1 MYTNVFI
8 AKFRYTPSK
17 YYYQVYFTSI
27 PNTLC
32 CVYDGSRFRVLHQKQ
47 AFSLPSWQSGQ
58 GIGCILLGKWFLQM
72 KIQIHKFGFSLQ
84 CQYLSI
90 AYYIKSQR
98 KRVFLIIILF
108 LQTHDIHANSV
119 YEHQSPNQNYGPI
132 GPLFVHA
139 IKVLMQIIPTHNQNP
154 QAVIESQ
161 C

>member
-72 KIQIHKFGFSLQ
+72 KIQIHKFGFFAMLVSFYRILHQ
-84 CQYLSI
+84 I
-90 AYYIKSQR
+90 TKKA
-98 KRVFLIIILF
+98 VFFIIILF

-119 YEHQSPNQNYGPI
+119 YDHQSPNQNYGPI
-132 GPLFVHA
+132 GTLFVHA
-139 IKVLMQIIPTHNQNP
+139 ISFDADYTYT
-154 QAVIESQ
+154 
-161 C
+161 

>member
-1 MYTNVFI
+1 MSSLQSFDTLLPNITIKCISPPFQTPCVVYMTVLGSAFFI
-8 AKFRYTPSK
+8 KSK
-17 YYYQVYFTSI
+17 
-27 PNTLC
+27 L
-32 CVYDGSRFRVLHQKQ
+32 

-98 KRVFLIIILF
+98 KRFFLLSFYFSRHMTFMQIQF
-108 LQTHDIHANSV
+108 MTTSPQTRITDQLAL
-119 YEHQSPNQNYGPI
+119 YLLMQS
-132 GPLFVHA
+132 
-139 IKVLMQIIPTHNQNP
+139 VLMQIIPTHNQNP
-154 QAVIESQ
+154 QVVIESQ

>member
-1 MYTNVFI
+1 MSSLQSFDTLLPNITIKCISPPFQTPCVVYMTVLGSAFFI
-8 AKFRYTPSK
+8 KSK
-17 YYYQVYFTSI
+17 
-27 PNTLC
+27 L
-32 CVYDGSRFRVLHQKQ
+32 

-98 KRVFLIIILF
+98 KRFFFIIILF

-119 YEHQSPNQNYGPI
+119 YDHQSPNQNYGPI
-132 GPLFVHA
+132 GTLFAHA
-139 IKVLMQIIPTHNQNP
+139 ISFDADYTYT
-154 QAVIESQ
+154 
-161 C
+161 

>member
-58 GIGCILLGKWFLQM
+58 RIGCILLGKWVLQM

-98 KRVFLIIILF
+98 KRVFLLSFYFSRHMTFMQIQFMSTSPQTRITDQLALYLF
-108 LQTHDIHANSV
+108 M
-119 YEHQSPNQNYGPI
+119 QS
-132 GPLFVHA
+132 
-139 IKVLMQIIPTHNQNP
+139 VLMQIIPTHNQNP

>member
-1 MYTNVFI
+1 MSSLQSFDTLLPNI
-8 AKFRYTPSK
+8 TIKCISPPSQTP
-17 YYYQVYFTSI
+17 
-27 PNTLC
+27 LC

-58 GIGCILLGKWFLQM
+58 RIGCILLGKWVLQM
-72 KIQIHKFGFSLQ
+72 KIQIHKFGFSCNACYHVLVSFYRIL
-84 CQYLSI
+84 CQI
-90 AYYIKSQR
+90 TG
-98 KRVFLIIILF
+98 FFIIILF

-119 YEHQSPNQNYGPI
+119 YDHQSPNQNYGSI

>member
-1 MYTNVFI
+1 MSSLQSFDTLLPNITIKCISPPFQTPCVVYMTVLGSAFFI
-8 AKFRYTPSK
+8 KSK
-17 YYYQVYFTSI
+17 LT
-27 PNTLC
+27 
-32 CVYDGSRFRVLHQKQ
+32 
-47 AFSLPSWQSGQ
+47 FSLPSWQSGQ

-98 KRVFLIIILF
+98 KRVFLLSFYFSRHMTFMQIQFMSTSPQTRITDQLALYLF
-108 LQTHDIHANSV
+108 M
-119 YEHQSPNQNYGPI
+119 QS
-132 GPLFVHA
+132 
-139 IKVLMQIIPTHNQNP
+139 VLMQIIPTHNQNP

>member
-98 KRVFLIIILF
+98 KRFFFIIILF

-132 GPLFVHA
+132 GTLFVHA
-139 IKVLMQIIPTHNQNP
+139 ISFDADYTYT
-154 QAVIESQ
+154 
-161 C
+161 